1 MSSTVCLS
9 FDWDGVSVW
18 MAGGATDARSLS
30 RGEFGPR
37 VGIPRLLEL
46 CGRLEIKATFFTPG
60 HTAET
65 FPETAVQIAASG
77 HELAAH
83 GYVHE
88 DFEQL
93 SLDDAR
99 SVIRR
104 SADALERVV
113 GARPRGMRFPPWAVE
128 GAHFELLIDEGY
140 TYSSSVMDD
149 VRPHWARGPGVVR
162 YDGPNETGAEIGIV
176 EIPITF
182 ITSDF
187 AYFEFNGYGRP
198 TLPAGLRNPR
208 DVEQIWLDEFAYNAD
223 RDPDAFTMLM
233 LHPETI
239 GWGGRIAMLER
250 VLVAMQARGARF
262 VTAEQLAD
270 EFRAAGSDAELAREV
285 AG

>member
-1 MSSTVCLS
+1 MSQPTVCLS

-37 VGIPRLLEL
+37 VGVPRLLEL
-46 CGRLEIKATFFTPG
+46 CKRLAITATFFTPG

-65 FPETAVQIAASG
+65 FPKTAVQIAAAG
-77 HELAAH
+77 HEIAAH

-88 DFEQL
+88 DFEKL
-93 SLDDAR
+93 SLDEAR
-99 SVIRR
+99 GVIRH
-104 SADALERVV
+104 SADAIERVV

-128 GAHFELLIDEGY
+128 GQHFVMLLDEDY

-149 VRPHWARGPGVVR
+149 VRPHWARGAGVVR
-162 YDGPNETGAEIGIV
+162 HNGPNEAGPEIALV
-176 EIPITF
+176 EVPITF

-223 RDPDAFTMLM
+223 CDPGAFTMLM

-250 VLVAMQARGARF
+250 VLVSMQERGARF

-270 EFRAAGSDAELAREV
+270 EFRAANAEPAPTQPL
-285 AG
+285 

>member
-1 MSSTVCLS
+1 MSQPTVCLS

-18 MAGGATDARSLS
+18 MSGGATDARSLS

-37 VGIPRLLEL
+37 VGVPRLLEL
-46 CGRLEIKATFFTPG
+46 CTRLGITATFFTPG

-65 FPETAVQIAASG
+65 FPTTAVQIAAAG
-77 HELAAH
+77 HEIAAH

-88 DFEQL
+88 DFEKL
-93 SLDDAR
+93 SLDEAR

-104 SADALERVV
+104 SADAIERVV

-128 GAHFELLIDEGY
+128 GEHFVMLRDENY

-149 VRPHWARGPGVVR
+149 VRPHWARGAGVVR
-162 YDGPNETGAEIGIV
+162 HDGPNEAGPEIALV
-176 EIPITF
+176 EVPITF

-208 DVEQIWLDEFAYNAD
+208 DVEQIWLDEFIYNTD
-223 RDPDAFTMLM
+223 RDPGAFTMLM

-250 VLVAMQARGARF
+250 VLVAMQERGARF
-262 VTAEQLAD
+262 VTVERLAD
-270 EFRAAGSDAELAREV
+270 EFRAANPEPAPSQRP
-285 AG
+285 

>member
-1 MSSTVCLS
+1 VTQPTVSLS

-18 MAGGATDARSLS
+18 MAGGASDARSMS

-37 VGIPRLLEL
+37 VGVPRLLEL
-46 CGRLEIKATFFTPG
+46 CQRLGVTATFFTPG

-65 FPETAVQIAASG
+65 FPDTAAAIASAG
-77 HELAAH
+77 HEVAAH

-88 DFEQL
+88 DFEAL
-93 SLDDAR
+93 SRDEAR
-99 SVIRR
+99 DVIRR
-104 SADALERVV
+104 AADAIESIV
-113 GARPRGMRFPPWAVE
+113 GARPRGMRFPPWAVQGE
-128 GAHFELLIDEGY
+128 HFVMLLEEGY

-149 VRPHWARGPGVVR
+149 VRPHWARAGGVVR
-162 YDGPNETGAEIGIV
+162 HDGPNEAGEEIPLV
-176 EIPITF
+176 EVPITF

-223 RDPDAFTMLM
+223 RDQGAFTMLM

-250 VLVAMQARGARF
+250 VLVAMQERGARF
-262 VTAEQLAD
+262 VTVEGLAD
-270 EFRAAGSDAELAREV
+270 EYRAATPAPALP
-285 AG
+285 AGV